1 MRNPLRHII
10 LFILFGIL
18 QILFF
23 NQVSLF
29 DLATPFVFL
38 IVVFMLPASLPVP
51 IYYAICFVMG
61 LVMDWFSSP
70 LSMGIHTFST
80 LLAAGLRRPV
90 ILLSASG
97 GLSKAGDE
105 FSLYKQDFLW
115 YAFYLLPLIFI
126 HSFSY
131 FFLEAYSFR
140 YVGWTLL
147 KILSSTFITFVFCYL
162 ICILIY
168 KR

>member
-1 MRNPLRHII
+1 
-10 LFILFGIL
+10 
-18 QILFF
+18 
-23 NQVSLF
+23 
-29 DLATPFVFL
+29 
-38 IVVFMLPASLPVP
+38 
-51 IYYAICFVMG
+51 
-61 LVMDWFSSP
+61 
-70 LSMGIHTFST
+70 MGIHTFST

-90 ILLSASG
+90 MLLSATG
-97 GLSKAGDE
+97 NLSKIGDE

-115 YAFYLLPLIFI
+115 YAFYLLPLIFV
-126 HSFSY
+126 HSLSY

-147 KILSSTFITFVFCYL
+147 KILSSTLITFVFCYL